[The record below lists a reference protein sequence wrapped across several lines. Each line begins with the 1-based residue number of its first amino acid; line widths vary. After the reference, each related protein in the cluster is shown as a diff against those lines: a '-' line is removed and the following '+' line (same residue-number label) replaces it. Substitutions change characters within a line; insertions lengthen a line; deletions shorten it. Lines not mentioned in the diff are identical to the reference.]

1 MASLTAACFFP
12 IWTQHSMNKHRK
24 GTYRT
29 KVLEAGGIHTSLY
42 TQGNLGLVTEESG
55 PSPSHPTA
63 TGPEPEPRRLPRAPS
78 QETW

>member
-12 IWTQHSMNKHRK
+12 IWTQHSVNKHGK

-29 KVLEAGGIHTSLY
+29 KVPEAGGIPTSLY
-42 TQGNLGLVTEESG
+42 MQGNLGPVTEESG
-55 PSPSHPTA
+55 PSPFHPTA
-63 TGPEPEPRRLPRAPS
+63 TGPEPEPRRLPGAPS